1 MRPPVSFS
9 ALRSSVA
16 GPGSRWWR
24 GTSSALT
31 PHDDSVTRI
40 NPALAIALGV
50 LLVAIAFVVPGS
62 TRDLILRIAGGAF
75 IVAGAVVWV
84 VARRRS

>member
-1 MRPPVSFS
+1 M
-9 ALRSSVA
+9 A

-24 GTSSALT
+24 GITYAANR
-31 PHDDSVTRI
+31 HDDSVTRI

-84 VARRRS
+84 VRRRS